1 MILIV
6 ESGSTKSDWVLVND
20 SQIIDTFSTVGINPY
35 FHNEEFIRGVVDG
48 NPGLATLKSQ
58 VHQIHFYGAGCSSE
72 ALNQVVHRGLK
83 SLFQKAEVA
92 VDHDLKACAYALYE
106 GEPMIA
112 CILGTGS
119 NSCYFDGEDVFEAV
133 PALGFILGDEGS
145 GSYYG
150 KQILSGYLYHTL
162 PADLQRDFDAT
173 YGISKDEIIDHVYR
187 KPNANVYIASYMR
200 FFVAHKNHPF
210 VRERVEEGM
219 RRFLKIH
226 VLCFEKAQRV
236 PVSFVGSVAHF
247 FGDILSD
254 VASDLGIQLGTII
267 RKPIDALVQHHID
280 LAYNKIKG

>member
-35 FHNEEFIRGVVDG
+35 FHDEQFIRGVVDG

-58 VHQIHFYGAGCSSE
+58 VHQIFFYGAGCSSE
-72 ALNQVVHRGLK
+72 ALNKVVYRGLK
-83 SLFQKAEVA
+83 SLFIKAEIT
-92 VDHDLKACAYALYE
+92 VDHDLKACAYALYRD
-106 GEPMIA
+106 EPIIA

-119 NSCYFDGEDVFEAV
+119 NSCYFDGQDVYEAV

-150 KQILSGYLYHTL
+150 KQILSSYLYKSL
-162 PADLQRDFDAT
+162 PPDLQRDFQAT
-173 YGISKDEIIDHVYR
+173 YDLTKDEIIDHVYR
-187 KPNANVYIASYMR
+187 KPNANVYIASFMR

-210 VRERVEEGM
+210 VRERVAEGM
-219 RRFLKIH
+219 ECFLKTH
-226 VLCFEKAQRV
+226 VLCFEEATSV

-247 FGDILSD
+247 FEDILNE
-254 VASDLGIQLGTII
+254 VANNLGIQVDTII

-280 LAYNKIKG
+280 IAYKQVKG